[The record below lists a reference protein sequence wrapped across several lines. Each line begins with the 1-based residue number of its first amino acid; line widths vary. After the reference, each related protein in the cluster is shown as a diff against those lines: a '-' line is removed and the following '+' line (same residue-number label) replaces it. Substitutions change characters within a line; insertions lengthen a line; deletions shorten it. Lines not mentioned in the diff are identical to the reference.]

1 MASLFYRG
9 FDSTMG
15 RDHLA
20 RQQPSRCESTGIGQ
34 GMAKHEQMFQKPC
47 QQALKPTRPG
57 PSPPPRIAKGLDAS
71 VQMARCCQEIVFK
84 RAPAPCLNTP
94 KAVALLVKRDI

>member
-1 MASLFYRG
+1 MASLFIRA
-9 FDSTMG
+9 
-15 RDHLA
+15 LA
-20 RQQPSRCESTGIGQ
+20 RLWAAPSSDASNVRPVNQRASGQ
-34 GMAKHEQMFQKPC
+34 AMGKHEQMFQKPC

-84 RAPAPCLNTP
+84 RAPAPCLNIP

>member
-9 FDSTMG
+9 FGSTMG
-15 RDHLA
+15 RDNLR
-20 RQQPSRCESTGIGQ
+20 RQQSSRCESTGIGQ
-34 GMAKHEQMFQKPC
+34 GMAKREQMFQKPC
-47 QQALKPTRPG
+47 PQALKPTRPG
-57 PSPPPRIAKGLDAS
+57 PRPPPRIAKGLDAS
-71 VQMARCCQEIVFK
+71 VQMARCCQEIIFK